1 MTRPPRAKS
10 TTDAVRPSLLTAPT
24 ALRGTLLATSLLS
37 ALLASGCLPD
47 AAATA
52 PARSGT
58 GGNAGSAGSGAGG
71 TGPCVPD
78 ASSVDDCLPQPATA
92 QVANGEFCATNL
104 DGDCPVALNERLRT
118 NAKAVESCCV
128 ALLKPSI
135 ALQRSND
142 TKEYSGQGA
151 VNLSCFSPGGY
162 PVKIASGT
170 GDTSTVTV
178 SGIAKAF
185 SNGCDLK
192 GVTIEIY
199 KVVRTG
205 DPAADGTLGA
215 LVGAPVVTTEASE
228 AVEDTDEGC
237 TNDKVLNRR
246 FSYPGV
252 PKNTELLIK
261 TSGPGWSPLYTYG
274 TFIAEGDPHLDAKA
288 KTYEKDVHA
297 LTSSDYKVIPMA
309 ATGGPINPGRGTIN
323 GEIHDCGDVRVQ
335 NAAVELSGSA
345 SRRALVYFNDDE
357 DSPMPDPGRD
367 GTGRTSIYAAIDVEA
382 GFQRVTAVGLLEA
395 EGQSQVVS
403 LGYYDVR
410 VFPDAATSVTLRGL
424 QPHQVR

>member
-1 MTRPPRAKS
+1 MDHAIARWLNP
-10 TTDAVRPSLLTAPT
+10 LTALAFVGAT
-24 ALRGTLLATSLLS
+24 ALA
-37 ALLASGCLPD
+37 GCSSSPRQEEEVD
-47 AAATA
+47 AM
-52 PARSGT
+52 
-58 GGNAGSAGSGAGG
+58 
-71 TGPCVPD
+71 
-78 ASSVDDCLPQPATA
+78 A
-92 QVANGEFCATNL
+92 QVDNGEFCATSL
-104 DGDCPVALNERLRT
+104 DGDCPVALNDKLLA

-128 ALLKPSI
+128 ALVKPSI

-151 VNLSCFSPGGY
+151 VNLGCFSPGGY

-178 SGIAKAF
+178 TGIAKAF
-185 SNGCDLK
+185 SSGCDLK

-199 KVVRTG
+199 KVLRTG
-205 DPAADGTLGA
+205 DPATDGTLGE
-215 LVGAPVVTTEASE
+215 LVGTPVVTTEASE
-228 AVEDTDEGC
+228 VVEDTDDGC

-274 TFIAEGDPHLDAKA
+274 TFIAEGDPHFDVKA
-288 KTYEKDVHA
+288 KTYEKDVRA
-297 LTSSDYKVIPMA
+297 LMSSDYNLIPMT
-309 ATGGPINPGRGTIN
+309 ATGTPINPGRGAIG

-335 NAAVELSGSA
+335 NAAVEISGSS

-357 DSPMPDPGRD
+357 DSPMPDQSRD
-367 GTGRTSIYAAIDVEA
+367 GTGRTSVYAAIDVKA

-403 LGYYDVR
+403 LGFYDVR
-410 VFPDAATSVTLRGL
+410 VFPDAVTSVTLRGL
-424 QPHQVR
+424 QPHQVP